1 MRKKS
6 RVKVPVVIQMEALE
20 CGAACLS
27 MILAYYGRWVTL
39 EQLRIDCG
47 VSRDGSNAKNILIA
61 ARKYG
66 LEAGGFKFTPSSIM
80 EEGSFPCIIH
90 WDYNHFVVLEGFS
103 KGKALICDPAKGETS
118 VSLSEFEKSFT
129 GIALMFEP
137 TAEFAPGGKRKSIL
151 KYASERLKGAAGAVV
166 FTTTMAIF
174 AYLFTIITPIIKG
187 HVIDEYLTKK
197 NYGTADSFMI
207 LLILLAV
214 LEIAVEWVNAV
225 YSLKIDGKLAVNGS
239 TSFLWKVLNMP
250 MEFFSQRT
258 AGDIL
263 LRQST
268 NEQIAKTMVNTL
280 APLCLNSIMMV
291 VYMVIMIRS
300 SALLAA
306 VGIITAVINSLVT
319 MYVSRKKENVIRG
332 LLLDNGKLE
341 TATISG
347 ISMIETIKGSG
358 AENGYFE
365 KWSDIKADFDDKE
378 VIFLRINTYL
388 GQIPVYIAQIANLFV
403 LFLGVYLTMN
413 DQFTLGMIST
423 FQGIMGNF
431 LSPAQKMMDTGANLQ
446 QMRARMERID
456 DVMNYST
463 DEYADRDFIT
473 QNGEHEKLSGN
484 IEIKNVT
491 FGYSRLSPP
500 IIDDFSL
507 SVKKG
512 QRIAIVGSSGSGKST
527 VSRLM
532 SGLFKPWSGEILFD
546 GKSIG
551 EIDRGVLT
559 GSLAVVDQEITIFAD
574 TIENNIKMW
583 DSSIQ
588 DFEVILAARDAQ
600 VHDDIM
606 QKNGGYQYV
615 LTEGGKELSGGQRQR
630 LEIARVLAMDPSIII
645 LDEATSALDAKTEQ
659 DVIRAIK
666 ERGITLVIIAH
677 RVSTIRD
684 CDNIIVLDSGVI
696 TESGTHDQLMAEDGY
711 YKRLVSSEGV

>member
-1 MRKKS
+1 
-6 RVKVPVVIQMEALE
+6 
-20 CGAACLS
+20 
-27 MILAYYGRWVTL
+27 
-39 EQLRIDCG
+39 
-47 VSRDGSNAKNILIA
+47 
-61 ARKYG
+61 
-66 LEAGGFKFTPSSIM
+66 
-80 EEGSFPCIIH
+80 
-90 WDYNHFVVLEGFS
+90 
-103 KGKALICDPAKGETS
+103 
-118 VSLSEFEKSFT
+118 
-129 GIALMFEP
+129 
-137 TAEFAPGGKRKSIL
+137 
-151 KYASERLKGAAGAVV
+151 
-166 FTTTMAIF
+166 
-174 AYLFTIITPIIKG
+174 
-187 HVIDEYLTKK
+187 
-197 NYGTADSFMI
+197 
-207 LLILLAV
+207 
-214 LEIAVEWVNAV
+214 
-225 YSLKIDGKLAVNGS
+225 
-239 TSFLWKVLNMP
+239 
-250 MEFFSQRT
+250 
-258 AGDIL
+258 
-263 LRQST
+263 
-268 NEQIAKTMVNTL
+268 
-280 APLCLNSIMMV
+280 
-291 VYMVIMIRS
+291 
-300 SALLAA
+300 
-306 VGIITAVINSLVT
+306 
-319 MYVSRKKENVIRG
+319 
-332 LLLDNGKLE
+332 
-341 TATISG
+341 
-347 ISMIETIKGSG
+347 
-358 AENGYFE
+358 
-365 KWSDIKADFDDKE
+365 
-378 VIFLRINTYL
+378 
-388 GQIPVYIAQIANLFV
+388 
-403 LFLGVYLTMN
+403 
-413 DQFTLGMIST
+413 
-423 FQGIMGNF
+423 
-431 LSPAQKMMDTGANLQ
+431 MMDTGANLQ

-463 DEYADRDFIT
+463 DEYADREFIT